1 MINPLLIVDPLQVAL
16 FNAVMNVAT
25 LAFFIVL
32 TVWIVKETTLSRR
45 KLDLAIET
53 QDLVKVLVKWAD
65 RQHVSAVKVQ
75 EKAVEVQEE
84 SKSILKDVQTVTSQT
99 GAGSKS
105 NLPTLPGDYLPGA
118 GK

>member
-1 MINPLLIVDPLQVAL
+1 
-16 FNAVMNVAT
+16 
-25 LAFFIVL
+25 
-32 TVWIVKETTLSRR
+32 
-45 KLDLAIET
+45 
-53 QDLVKVLVKWAD
+53 
-65 RQHVSAVKVQ
+65 VSAVKVQ